1 MAAAHKRAH
10 SSFVTAADLVLDEPA
25 EAPLREGRDFS
36 SPQEFAQRTR
46 SCVMTS
52 ANRIAGLEARPT
64 VGSETRSRA
73 GPRAM
78 LSQPVGLAVA
88 AAVLREV
95 LWMLWTGSPPGGVP
109 WDEQPAW
116 RAELYEA
123 FLIEWERAAALNAD
137 LG

>member
-1 MAAAHKRAH
+1 M
-10 SSFVTAADLVLDEPA
+10 TAADLVLDQPA

-36 SPQEFAQRTR
+36 SPQELARRTQVAPLR
-46 SCVMTS
+46 C
-52 ANRIAGLEARPT
+52 LPQPT
-64 VGSETRSRA
+64 
-73 GPRAM
+73 
-78 LSQPVGLAVA
+78 GLALA

-116 RAELYEA
+116 RAELCEA
-123 FLIEWERAAALNAD
+123 FLIEWERTAALNAD

>member
-1 MAAAHKRAH
+1 M
-10 SSFVTAADLVLDEPA
+10 TAADLVLDQPA
-25 EAPLREGRDFS
+25 EGPLREGRDFS
-36 SPQEFAQRTR
+36 SPQELAQRAR

-52 ANRIAGLEARPT
+52 ANGIGGLEARPT

-73 GPRAM
+73 GPPAT
-78 LSQPVGLAVA
+78 LSQPVGLALA

-116 RAELYEA
+116 RAELCEA
-123 FLIEWERAAALNAD
+123 FLIECERAAALSAA